1 MTPKNSFCLLLS
13 FLLISSVVLGQSY
26 SDMINRL
33 DRQLKRGETSISKVL
48 ANDSLM
54 YLHSLTSFRDVI
66 KDNAKPE
73 KITITSSHEPGTKI
87 TIKGH
92 VVDKKGK
99 AYKNILLYFYQTSDS
114 GWYADTAAHILEK
127 EGDMKHA
134 RLFGYLRTDDK
145 GQFSF
150 ETIKPNGYPKSSIT
164 GHVHIQC
171 MISDSKSLAS
181 PTELHFEDDRRMSK
195 LRKKEILEEGN
206 LIAKNSGTLQ
216 KPVYEYK
223 IVAE

>member
-1 MTPKNSFCLLLS
+1 MAPKNSFYPLLI
-13 FLLISSVVLGQSY
+13 FVLISSVVIGQSY
-26 SDMINRL
+26 SDIINRL

-48 ANDSLM
+48 SNDSLM
-54 YLHSLTSFRDVI
+54 YLHSLTSFREII
-66 KDNAKPE
+66 KENAKPE
-73 KITITSSHEPGTKI
+73 KIIIASSHEPGTKI
-87 TIKGH
+87 TVKGH

-134 RLFGYLRTDDK
+134 RLFGYLKTDEK
-145 GQFSF
+145 GEFSF

-164 GHVHIQC
+164 GHIHIQC
-171 MISDSKSLAS
+171 MVSDSKSLTG
-181 PTELHFEDDRRMSK
+181 PTELHFEDDRRMNK

-206 LIAKNSGTLQ
+206 LTAKNTGTAK

>member
-1 MTPKNSFCLLLS
+1 MAPKNSFYPLLI
-13 FLLISSVVLGQSY
+13 FVLISSVVIGQSY
-26 SDMINRL
+26 SDIINRL

-48 ANDSLM
+48 SNDSLM
-54 YLHSLTSFRDVI
+54 YLHSLTSFREII
-66 KDNAKPE
+66 KENAKPE
-73 KITITSSHEPGTKI
+73 KIIIASSHEPGTKI
-87 TIKGH
+87 TVKGH
-92 VVDKKGK
+92 IVDKKGK

-134 RLFGYLRTDDK
+134 RLFGYLKTDEK
-145 GQFSF
+145 GEFSF

-164 GHVHIQC
+164 GHIHIQC
-171 MISDSKSLAS
+171 MVSDSKSLTGPA
-181 PTELHFEDDRRMSK
+181 ELHFEDDRRMNK

-206 LIAKNSGTLQ
+206 LTAKNTGTAK